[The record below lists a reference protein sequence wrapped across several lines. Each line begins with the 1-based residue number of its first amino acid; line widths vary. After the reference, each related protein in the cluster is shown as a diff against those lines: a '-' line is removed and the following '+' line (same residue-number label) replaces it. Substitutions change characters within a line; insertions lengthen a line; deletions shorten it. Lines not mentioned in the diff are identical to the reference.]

1 MSNGNNPAAGAGANV
16 PATALSSWWTQNQNV
31 PSALV
36 IGSQSYNPPNW
47 QTSSIWLVVVDLTT
61 LDVVAADISDGNIVP
76 GDISPYAGNPRYF
89 LYAISN
95 LAWATVMPQG
105 PLWNL
110 LVAAGSGPK
119 LNRLA
124 QIYATLS
131 TGYLGTF
138 SNILAASMAED
149 DLPGFETLSM
159 NHLTILT
166 MAFMPVTVNGQTI
179 YAPVNQ
185 G

>member
-1 MSNGNNPAAGAGANV
+1 MSNGTSAPAGTANV
-16 PATALSSWWTQNQNV
+16 PATAFSSWWTPNQNMA
-31 PSALV
+31 SQLV
-36 IGSQSYNPPNW
+36 IGSQNFTPPNW
-47 QTSSIWLVVVDLTT
+47 QTGSIWLVVVDLTT
-61 LDVVAADISDGNIVP
+61 LDVVATDVSTDGSTVP

-89 LYAISN
+89 LFAISN
-95 LAWATVMPQG
+95 LAWASVMPQG

-110 LVAAGSGPK
+110 LVAAGSGAK

-124 QIYATLS
+124 QIYAQLS

-138 SNILAASMAED
+138 SYILAASLAED

-159 NHLTILT
+159 NHMTILT

-179 YAPVNQ
+179 YAPVSQ